1 MRAMVER
8 HVRDT
13 QRSMHRNSIPDFH
26 RVLCSAKRIEACMSY
41 SLEGKVVVVSGASMG
56 VGRATAQRFARDGA
70 TVVLLAR
77 RKLLLDEVAET
88 IGVNAVPIV
97 TDVTCSADVCAAFEQ
112 VAAQFGRV
120 DVLVNSAGASRIRL
134 IEEASDDDIAVTV
147 NTNLVA
153 PMYTTRAAIPLPRAA
168 GGGDIM
174 NISSEITLDYL
185 PMMTLYAATKHGLN
199 GFTQA
204 MNHELRSDSIRV
216 TLVIL
221 GAVGDSAVHEN
232 FGPGDLERAWPV
244 WEADGYLTRMSGT
257 QLLTSARVAEVL
269 YDVLTRPRDLM
280 MDVIHVRPASS

>member
-1 MRAMVER
+1 MS
-8 HVRDT
+8 
-13 QRSMHRNSIPDFH
+13 RSMD
-26 RVLCSAKRIEACMSY
+26 
-41 SLEGKVVVVSGASMG
+41 GKVVVVSGASMG
-56 VGRATAQRFARDGA
+56 VGRATAQRFAQEGA

-77 RKLLLDEVAET
+77 RKLLLDEIAAT
-88 IGVNAVPIV
+88 IGANAVPIV
-97 TDVTCSADVCAAFEQ
+97 TDVTCSTEVCAAFEQ
-112 VAAQFGRV
+112 VAVQFGRV

-134 IEEASDDDIAVTV
+134 IEEASDEDIAVTV

-153 PMYTTRAAIPLPRAA
+153 PIYTTRAAIPLLRAA

-185 PMMTLYAATKHGLN
+185 PMMTLYAATKRGLN
-199 GFTQA
+199 GFTEA
-204 MNHELRSDSIRV
+204 MNHELRRDSIRV

-221 GAVGDSAVHEN
+221 GAVGDTGIHEN

-257 QLLTSARVAEVL
+257 HLLTSARVAEVL

-280 MDVIHVRPASS
+280 LDVIHVRPASS

>member
-1 MRAMVER
+1 VVLHQQCIRSTQFVISKYEESRLAMSG
-8 HVRDT
+8 
-13 QRSMHRNSIPDFH
+13 SM
-26 RVLCSAKRIEACMSY
+26 
-41 SLEGKVVVVSGASMG
+41 EGKVVVVSGASMG
-56 VGRATAQRFARDGA
+56 VGRATAQRFAQEGA

-77 RKLLLDEVAET
+77 RKLLLDEIADT
-88 IGVNAVPIV
+88 LGPNAVPIA
-97 TDVTCSADVCAAFEQ
+97 TDVTCSTEVCAAFEQ
-112 VAAQFGRV
+112 VAALFGRV

-134 IEEASDDDIAVTV
+134 IEEASDEDIAVTV

-153 PMYTTRAAIPLPRAA
+153 PMYTTRAAIPLLRAA

-185 PMMTLYAATKHGLN
+185 PMMTLYAATKRGLN
-199 GFTQA
+199 GFTEA
-204 MNHELRSDSIRV
+204 MNHELRRDSIRV

-221 GAVGDSAVHEN
+221 GAVGDTGIHEN

>member
-1 MRAMVER
+1 
-8 HVRDT
+8 
-13 QRSMHRNSIPDFH
+13 
-26 RVLCSAKRIEACMSY
+26 
-41 SLEGKVVVVSGASMG
+41 
-56 VGRATAQRFARDGA
+56 
-70 TVVLLAR
+70 
-77 RKLLLDEVAET
+77 
-88 IGVNAVPIV
+88 
-97 TDVTCSADVCAAFEQ
+97 
-112 VAAQFGRV
+112 
-120 DVLVNSAGASRIRL
+120 
-134 IEEASDDDIAVTV
+134 V

-153 PMYTTRAAIPLPRAA
+153 PMYTTRAAIPLLRAA

-185 PMMTLYAATKHGLN
+185 PMMTLYAATKRGLN
-199 GFTQA
+199 GFTEA
-204 MNHELRSDSIRV
+204 MNHELRRDSIRV

-221 GAVGDSAVHEN
+221 GAVGDTGIHEN

>member
-1 MRAMVER
+1 MCVIRNV
-8 HVRDT
+8 VCT
-13 QRSMHRNSIPDFH
+13 QTASWAFTRCCAR
-26 RVLCSAKRIEACMSY
+26 KRIEARMSY
-41 SLEGKVVVVSGASMG
+41 SLGGKVVVVSGASMG

-153 PMYTTRAAIPLPRAA
+153 AIYTTRAAIPLLRAA
-168 GGGDIM
+168 GGGDII
-174 NISSEITLDYL
+174 NISSEITLDDM

-199 GFTQA
+199 GFTKA
-204 MNHELRSDSIRV
+204 MSKELRRDSIRV
-216 TLVIL
+216 TLVVL
-221 GAVGDSAVHEN
+221 GAVADTGIHEN
-232 FGPGDLERAWPV
+232 FGPGDLERAWPI

-257 QLLTSARVAEVL
+257 KLLAPSTVADVL
-269 YDVLTRPRDLM
+269 YDTVDRPRELM
-280 MDVIHVRPASS
+280 TDVIHVRPASS